1 MEVRDVC
8 EILAPLALEPPDLEM
23 LRPTE
28 ASYTC
33 LLLQPG
39 GPIFAG
45 RDRIG
50 GLDQDLNGR
59 KALAFARL
67 AYESGAHLAVAPE
80 YFTPWSSVRSLIG
93 QGIVPPPGALWV
105 LGCESIRKDELVQFK
120 ADVADSCEV
129 LHEPCDALAAD
140 RPLLDPVVLLFAT
153 KRTDGNS
160 CLVALVQ
167 FKTHPSRDHLFFEEG
182 LLKRGTT
189 VYRFRGRCGTLS
201 TVTLICSDAFAVD
214 DARVRSLV
222 DRSTIIHIQLN
233 PDPRNSVYR
242 QYRKTAFDLDSRVS
256 DCHIL
261 CLNWAR
267 TVIQHDDD
275 DRKTETWPAVGCSTW
290 YCPEDACAQAD
301 DIVLPNHRLGLYY
314 THMKERRHALLFDY
328 DEAIFECRVPK
339 VVTRGQAVLANKNG
353 PNLLVRYEWDNNGSA
368 WAVQSEPRRADFDQL
383 LRSNA
388 GATTALAHQDPDNVL
403 NIERLLALSAGAI
416 NGQDGWHSLKNIDS
430 FRIESDEIVRRI
442 TVAQDT
448 CESALEFRHARLAV
462 VAYIRHELDTRP
474 TWPPQMVGTDENAQ
488 IKWEAGTGHFNI
500 RCADGKPGL
509 ICYLGEAPTS
519 RLLEN
524 VPSMLTDLLRR
535 SNSPYQNR
543 MCVLYRHYGEL
554 RFAQLPVTRFDDAL
568 MDERDILSANPD
580 ESAEQI

>member
-23 LRPTE
+23 LHPTE

-39 GPIFAG
+39 GPLFAG

-67 AYESGAHLAVAPE
+67 ANERGAHLAVAPE
-80 YFTPWSSVRSLIG
+80 YFTPWSAVRSLIG

-105 LGCESIRKDELVQFK
+105 LGCESIRQDELVQFK
-120 ADVADSCEV
+120 GDVADSCEV

-140 RPLLDPVVLLFAT
+140 RPLLDPVVLLFVTLRA
-153 KRTDGNS
+153 DGNS
-160 CLVALVQ
+160 RLVALVQ
-167 FKTHPSRDHLFFEEG
+167 FKTCPSRDPLFVEEG

-189 VYRFRGRCGTLS
+189 VYRFRGDCGTLS
-201 TVTLICSDAFAVD
+201 TITLICSDAFEVE
-214 DARVRSLV
+214 DALVPRLV
-222 DRSTIIHIQLN
+222 DRSTLIHIQLN
-233 PDPRNSVYR
+233 PDPRNTVYR
-242 QYRKTAFDLDSRVS
+242 KYRTSAFELDPRVS

-267 TVIQHDDD
+267 TIVLHDDNG
-275 DRKTETWPAVGCSTW
+275 KMESWPAVGCSTW
-290 YCPEDACAQAD
+290 YCPEDACAHAD

-314 THMKERRHALLFDY
+314 THMLERRHALLFDY
-328 DEAIFECRVPK
+328 DEAVFECRVPK
-339 VVTRGQAVLANKNG
+339 VVTRVQAVLANKNG
-353 PNLLVRYEWDNNGSA
+353 PNSLNRYEWDKNGSL
-368 WAVQSEPRRADFDQL
+368 WLVQSEPRKADFDQL
-383 LRSNA
+383 LRTNA
-388 GATTALAHQDPDNVL
+388 GATTALAHQGFENVL

-430 FRIESDEIVRRI
+430 FIIESDEIVRRI

-448 CESALEFRHARLAV
+448 SESAEEFRHARLDM
-462 VAYIRHELDTRP
+462 VANIRHELDTRP
-474 TWPPQMVGTDENAQ
+474 AWPPQIVGTDKNAQ
-488 IKWEAGTGHFNI
+488 IKWDAGTGHFNI
-500 RCADGKPGL
+500 RCADGRPGL
-509 ICYLGEAPTS
+509 ICYLGDAPAP
-519 RLLEN
+519 RVLEN
-524 VPSMLTDLLRR
+524 VPSMLTNLLQR
-535 SNSPYQNR
+535 SNSPHRNR
-543 MCVLYRHYGEL
+543 LCVLYRRYGEL
-554 RFAQLPVTRFDDAL
+554 QFAQLPVTRFDDAL

-580 ESAEQI
+580 ESTEQI